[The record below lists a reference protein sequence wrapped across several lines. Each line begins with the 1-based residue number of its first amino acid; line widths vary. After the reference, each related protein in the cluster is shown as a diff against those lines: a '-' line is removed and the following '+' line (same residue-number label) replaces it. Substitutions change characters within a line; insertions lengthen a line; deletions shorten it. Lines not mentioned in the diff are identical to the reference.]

1 MNQTTVIV
9 CSNEIIYCFLGGR
22 FDRFKS
28 NEKKENG
35 EIIAEEAVKETEKAV
50 KDDVPAEALKTEAV

>member
-1 MNQTTVIV
+1 MTKIT
-9 CSNEIIYCFLGGR
+9 CFLGGR

-35 EIIAEEAVKETEKAV
+35 DLSMEEGEVDKNGDENEGQ
-50 KDDVPAEALKTEAV
+50 ENN